1 MDRKLVFSSLLQY
14 VQGALVENGRLVEY
28 YLEYDVQ
35 DRLMN
40 NIYKGR
46 VENILPGMNAAFV
59 DIGLTK
65 NAFLFLADLPDENS
79 AQGLRRGD
87 ALLVQVVKEAE
98 GTKGPRVTTRITLP
112 GRYLVLLPSQG
123 GIGISRQ
130 IPQEKERARL
140 KALAEEL
147 KPEGMGLIVRTMAQG
162 ADREE
167 LQDDLEALLQEWSR
181 ISRKFQSR
189 GSGPLLYRDH
199 DLVYRI
205 LRDLYNPP
213 DTKLVVD
220 SEPLQ
225 RRVEKE
231 LQDLGLNSGVVELYQ
246 GKLQIFTYLG
256 LDKDLERAR
265 SPRVWLDCG
274 GYLVINQTEALLTID
289 VNTGKFV
296 GGADLQDTVLTTNL
310 EAAEEIARQLR
321 LRNVGGIVVI
331 DFVHMSQEADRELVL
346 ERLAASLGA
355 DKTRT
360 KILGFTRLG
369 LVELVRKKAKRPLA
383 EMLEVDCP
391 HCRGTGRVDSHETTA
406 LRIAQAVQTAAAE
419 ADVEAV
425 LVRCHSAVAAQL
437 IGPGAKH
444 LELLEEGT
452 GKAVFVRGD
461 DALPKGEFELTAG
474 DAALLKEKAL
484 PVAPG
489 QRLTVEILE
498 PHAKNGSSGLARL
511 HGYVIECLDCSA
523 LVGQKV
529 EVEVVEVYRTSA
541 LARPV
546 ENRN

>member
-147 KPEGMGLIVRTMAQG
+147 KPEGIGLIVRTMAQG

-246 GKLQIFTYLG
+246 GKLQIFTSVSY
-256 LDKDLERAR
+256 
-265 SPRVWLDCG
+265 
-274 GYLVINQTEALLTID
+274 THLTLP
-289 VNTGKFV
+289 TK
-296 GGADLQDTVLTTNL
+296 
-310 EAAEEIARQLR
+310 R
-321 LRNVGGIVVI
+321 IV
-331 DFVHMSQEADRELVL
+331 
-346 ERLAASLGA
+346 
-355 DKTRT
+355 
-360 KILGFTRLG
+360 
-369 LVELVRKKAKRPLA
+369 
-383 EMLEVDCP
+383 
-391 HCRGTGRVDSHETTA
+391 
-406 LRIAQAVQTAAAE
+406 
-419 ADVEAV
+419 
-425 LVRCHSAVAAQL
+425 
-437 IGPGAKH
+437 
-444 LELLEEGT
+444 
-452 GKAVFVRGD
+452 
-461 DALPKGEFELTAG
+461 
-474 DAALLKEKAL
+474 
-484 PVAPG
+484 
-489 QRLTVEILE
+489 
-498 PHAKNGSSGLARL
+498 
-511 HGYVIECLDCSA
+511 
-523 LVGQKV
+523 
-529 EVEVVEVYRTSA
+529 
-541 LARPV
+541 
-546 ENRN
+546 